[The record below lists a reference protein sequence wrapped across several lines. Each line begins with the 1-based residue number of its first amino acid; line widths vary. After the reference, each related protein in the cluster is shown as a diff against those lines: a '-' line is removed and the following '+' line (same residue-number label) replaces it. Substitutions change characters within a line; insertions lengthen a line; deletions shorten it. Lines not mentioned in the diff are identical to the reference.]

1 MLILCDSDRDSRCQ
15 YWLCSMES
23 LNDKLERNYPPAA
36 GGTDARDACTGIGTG
51 TAARRRNNVLLGL
64 LKELKLALASYSR
77 VLHVQKTRNKFLL
90 SAMNLTNRLVL
101 VLLTAAAILA
111 MNVSASSYYFGVCIR
126 NCAQCKNMFGRYF
139 KGEMCAD
146 LCVKSNGDFI
156 PDCEDV
162 ASIERFL
169 IQA

>member
-1 MLILCDSDRDSRCQ
+1 MTIKMKLRLEFSGISCCSFLRVSFSGNTYKSWSWSNMYHHSSSIACLI
-15 YWLCSMES
+15 
-23 LNDKLERNYPPAA
+23 N
-36 GGTDARDACTGIGTG
+36 
-51 TAARRRNNVLLGL
+51 
-64 LKELKLALASYSR
+64 
-77 VLHVQKTRNKFLL
+77 FLFYQPNENI
-90 SAMNLTNRLVL
+90 AMNLTNRLVL